1 MTRIDSVRAATDSAK
16 DSVQHAAEVVAPYAD
31 TAKDQAAHLAYEA
44 RARLAPKV
52 TKAAQQARVQYG
64 AHLAPRIEQARAH
77 VPPKV
82 DEVAQR
88 AACRTRRAART
99 AADYAVPRMEHAMA
113 VAQPMAEEA
122 SARSAAA
129 LAALRGQVTAKE
141 IRQLARK
148 HERRAKAGRV
158 CRGFFVAGIVAG
170 IAYAA
175 WRWWDKQANPDWLVE
190 PSAPTEVSE
199 HGPLSSV
206 DGSGP
211 APLDPESGEAGE
223 TGEAG
228 GNRGTD
234 GPEGVNGTGPDDRG

>member
-44 RARLAPKV
+44 RTRLAPKV
-52 TKAAQQARVQYG
+52 SKAAQQARVQYD
-64 AHLAPRIEQARAH
+64 AHLAPRIELALTH

-82 DEVAQR
+82 DEVGRR
-88 AACRTRRAART
+88 AARRTRRAART
-99 AADYAVPRMEHAMA
+99 AADYTVPRVEHAMA
-113 VAQPMAEEA
+113 VAQPVAEEA

-129 LAALRGQVTAKE
+129 LAALRGQVTAAE

-148 HERRAKAGRV
+148 HERRAKAGRLLKGLV
-158 CRGFFVAGIVAG
+158 VVGIVAG
-170 IAYAA
+170 GAYAA

-190 PSAPTEVSE
+190 PPAATEVSDRA
-199 HGPLSSV
+199 PLTSV

-211 APLDPESGEAGE
+211 APLDPELRAKQAESE
-223 TGEAG
+223 TDGS
-228 GNRGTD
+228 D
-234 GPEGVNGTGPDDRG
+234 GPEGVDGTGPDDRR